1 MIKQNILIVD
11 DHRENLIALEAILED
26 PARNLIMASN
36 GNEAL
41 QLALKHDI
49 SLVLLDV
56 QMPDID
62 GFEVAGLMRNNRKTR
77 NVPII
82 FVTAI
87 SKESKYVFKGYEC
100 GAVDYLFKPIDQ
112 QILTAKVRLFLDMDL
127 QKRKLQQAV
136 VQMKR
141 LKDENE
147 RLLRAMG
154 ECVVGTDEAGKV
166 TFCNDAAVYLFGGAR
181 EELLGKDLDRLLFRD
196 AEQTLRWRFADSP
209 MVKQC
214 RSGQAWRNSQP
225 LFVHGPGDVKAVSA
239 SANSVNLPGESFS
252 GLVVV
257 VRDVT
262 DQHQQ
267 SQAQQAREGR
277 RFSRKKM
284 FKEMVLFDR
293 ATGGNIGRLVNIS
306 VDGFKLFTRQEIAE
320 GSRFQASVV
329 LPEQIFGVN
338 TLSFNARNVW
348 CEQQDAAG
356 EYHAGFQFED
366 LSDANRN
373 IITALLEKY

>member
-1 MIKQNILIVD
+1 MKQNILIVD
-11 DHRENLIALEAILED
+11 DHRENLIALEAILGD
-26 PARNLIMASN
+26 PSRNLIMASN
-36 GNEAL
+36 GNDAL
-41 QLALKHDI
+41 QLALKHDL

-62 GFEVAGLMRNNRKTR
+62 GFEVASLMRNNRKTR

-112 QILTAKVRLFLDMDL
+112 QILTTKVRLFLDMDL
-127 QKRKLQQAV
+127 QKRKLQHAL

-154 ECVVGTDEAGKV
+154 ECVVGTDEKGLI
-166 TFCNDAAVYLFGGAR
+166 TFCNDAAVYLFGGSR
-181 EELLGKDLDRLLFRD
+181 EELLGKGLDKLLFRD
-196 AEQTLRWRFADSP
+196 EEQTLRWEFNESP

-214 RSGQAWRNSQP
+214 RDGRAWRNTQA
-225 LFVHGPGDVKAVSA
+225 LFVHGNGDVKAVSA
-239 SANSVNLPGESFS
+239 SANPLNLPGEKFS
-252 GLVVV
+252 GVVVV

-262 DQHQQ
+262 DQHQKTQ
-267 SQAQQAREGR
+267 EQLAREGR

-293 ATGGNIGRLVNIS
+293 STGTNIGRLLNIS
-306 VDGFKLFTRQEIAE
+306 VDGFKLFTRQVIKD
-320 GSRFQASVV
+320 GTRFQASVV
-329 LPEQIFGVN
+329 LPEQIFGVS
-338 TLSFNARNVW
+338 TLSFSAKNVW
-348 CEQQDAAG
+348 IEAQEAEG
-356 EYHAGFQFED
+356 EYHAGFQFDD

-373 IITALLEKY
+373 IIAALLEKY

>member
-1 MIKQNILIVD
+1 MKQNILLVD

-41 QLALKHDI
+41 QMALKYDI

-62 GFEVAGLMRNNRKTR
+62 GFEVAALMRKNRKTK

-112 QILTAKVRLFLDMDL
+112 QLLSAKVALFLDMDL

-154 ECVVGTDEAGKV
+154 ECVVGTNDGGLI
-166 TFCNDAAVYLFGGAR
+166 TFCNDAASYLFGGTR
-181 EELLGKDLDRLLFRD
+181 EELLGKGLDKLLFRD
-196 AEQTLRWRFADSP
+196 AEQTLRWAFAESP
-209 MVKQC
+209 MVLQC
-214 RSGQAWRNSQP
+214 KSGQAWRSNQP
-225 LFVHGPGDVKAVSA
+225 LFVHGPGEVKTVSA
-239 SANSVNLPGESFS
+239 SANSLNLPGEPFS
-252 GLVVV
+252 GVVVV

-262 DQHQQ
+262 DQHQMTQ
-267 SQAQQAREGR
+267 EQQAREGR

-284 FKEMVLFDR
+284 YKEMVLFDR
-293 ATGGNIGRLVNIS
+293 ATGGNIGRLLNIS
-306 VDGFKLFTRQEIAE
+306 VDGFKLFTRQQLNE
-320 GSRFQASVV
+320 GERFQLSVV
-329 LPEQIFGVN
+329 LPEQIYGVN
-338 TLSFNARNVW
+338 TLSFSARNVW
-348 CEQQDAAG
+348 SEQQDAAG
-356 EYHAGFQFED
+356 EFHAGFQFDD

-373 IITALLEKY
+373 IIKALLEKY